1 MNNINFYEQLKLP
14 RDATQEEIRRAY
26 RQLVLRLHPDTNVNK
41 GDTAL
46 FIDIQQAYEHLSDP
60 QKRADYD
67 RLLPP
72 ESDILSPLSQKMTYS
87 QPVLARLPESQLLY
101 SLLELSLQPDTDHL
115 LSSIPVNISLVVDCS
130 TSMQGIR
137 MDTVKLATIDILRK
151 LQTNDIFS
159 LVKFNDFAELL
170 IAPGSIDDLKSAEM
184 KVQLLQSGGGTEIFK
199 GLDLGFSQVSQ
210 FHSSQRVNHIILI
223 TDGRTY
229 GDEQYCEQLADQC
242 YALGIGI
249 SALGI
254 GNEWND
260 KFLDHLTSKTGGI
273 CKYISEHTEIRNS
286 ILEEISR
293 LGSSLTEQITYNFQL
308 PQNVVLSSV
317 YRLQPD
323 ATPIDPI
330 SPLVIG
336 PMPRFGT
343 ISILFEFT
351 INDIARHENHLAL
364 ARGFMNYE
372 IPRHKLKKRYI
383 SRLIFDRQISS
394 SPIRSFPPTSILNAI
409 TLLSLY
415 QMQERAREEMMNGD
429 LNSAARHMENLAT
442 HLLQKGE
449 RKLAQSVLDEVANIR
464 NNQSFNEAD
473 EKRIKYGT
481 RSLLLPARI
490 QQKKR

>member
-1 MNNINFYEQLKLP
+1 MDDFNFYELLKLP

-60 QKRADYD
+60 QKRANYD
-67 RLLPP
+67 RRLPP
-72 ESDILSPLSQKMTYS
+72 DSDVPSPLSEKITYS
-87 QPVLARLPESQLLY
+87 QPLLARLPESQLLY
-101 SLLELSLQPDTDHL
+101 SLLELSIHPDTDHL

-130 TSMQGIR
+130 TSMQGLR
-137 MDTVKLATIDILRK
+137 LDTVKLTAIDILRN
-151 LQTNDIFS
+151 LQSTDIFS

-170 IAPGSIDDLKSAEM
+170 ITPGHIEDLKSAEM
-184 KVQLLQSGGGTEIFK
+184 KVQLLQAGGGTEIYK
-199 GLDLGFSQVSQ
+199 GLDLGFSQVSR

-229 GDEQYCEQLADQC
+229 GDELYCEQLAEQC
-242 YALGIGI
+242 SALGIGI

-260 KFLDHLTSKTGGI
+260 RFLDHITAKTGGI
-273 CKYISEHTEIRNS
+273 CRYISDHTEIRSS

-308 PQNVVLSSV
+308 PQYVTLSCV

-323 ATPIDPI
+323 ATPIDTI
-330 SPLVIG
+330 SPLIIG
-336 PMPRFGT
+336 PMPRQGT

-351 INDIARHENHLAL
+351 VNEIPLNENHIDLAK
-364 ARGFMNYE
+364 GFMNYE
-372 IPRHKLKKRYI
+372 IPRHMVKTRYVN
-383 SRLIFDRQISS
+383 RLIFDRQVSS
-394 SPIRSFPPTSILNAI
+394 SPVRALPPTSILNAI

-415 QMQERAREEMMNGD
+415 HMQERAREEMMNGD
-429 LNSAARHMENLAT
+429 LNSAARHMESLAT

-490 QQKKR
+490 QQKKL